1 MATDFSALLCQYPE
15 TISKDQLYRICHISK
30 RKATWLLEHGYIP
43 CEDSGGKTWRFKI
56 KTVDVIK
63 YLQTM
68 EAEPHKVTPPVG
80 LFNSNCPSK
89 RNVNPLA
96 QISVPEFE
104 KYLSAKWRA
113 ASDAL
118 QMDEIVVLTGYT
130 RATVGQWIYKKR
142 LRSVSCP
149 GGIIIAK
156 KWLIAFVARYTK
168 KHPSNL
174 SVLHKTLA
182 EDFLVQV
189 EHHFE
194 QANMKLG

>member
-1 MATDFSALLCQYPE
+1 MATDYSALLCQYPE

-68 EAEPHKVTPPVG
+68 ETDPQKASPPTG
-80 LFNSNCPSK
+80 LFNSNCLAK
-89 RNVNPLA
+89 KQANPIA

-104 KYLSAKWRA
+104 KYLQTRWVA
-113 ASDAL
+113 APDAL
-118 QMDEIVVLTGYT
+118 RMEDVADLTGYS
-130 RATVGQWIYKKR
+130 RATVGQWVYKKHM
-142 LRSVSCP
+142 RSVSCP
-149 GGIIIAK
+149 NEILIAK
-156 KWLIAFVARYTK
+156 KWLIAFVARYTI

-174 SVLHKTLA
+174 SPLHRTLA
-182 EDFLVQV
+182 EEFI
-189 EHHFE
+189 
-194 QANMKLG
+194 NKG